1 MSRKL
6 YFTSFSVRHV
16 SSWFRAVILN
26 CRNGSLRLLCLIFL
40 MTCKTSFQTNET
52 ELRLKPMVLLLGYG
66 RNYLRV
72 QRVSG
77 QGEMSISTNVFCL
90 FVCLFV
96 FLSSFF
102 LSKNSEYGSVTLTTL
117 GNQTLCF
124 VTDSIVLQLFS
135 NMALVSL

>member
-1 MSRKL
+1 
-6 YFTSFSVRHV
+6 
-16 SSWFRAVILN
+16 
-26 CRNGSLRLLCLIFL
+26 
-40 MTCKTSFQTNET
+40 
-52 ELRLKPMVLLLGYG
+52 
-66 RNYLRV
+66 
-72 QRVSG
+72 
-77 QGEMSISTNVFCL
+77 MSISTNVFCL
-90 FVCLFV
+90 FVCLF

>member
-1 MSRKL
+1 MARVK
-6 YFTSFSVRHV
+6 
-16 SSWFRAVILN
+16 
-26 CRNGSLRLLCLIFL
+26 CP
-40 MTCKTSFQTNET
+40 FQQ
-52 ELRLKPMVLLLGYG
+52 M
-66 RNYLRV
+66 
-72 QRVSG
+72 
-77 QGEMSISTNVFCL
+77 L

-96 FLSSFF
+96 CFLSSFF

>member
-1 MSRKL
+1 
-6 YFTSFSVRHV
+6 
-16 SSWFRAVILN
+16 
-26 CRNGSLRLLCLIFL
+26 
-40 MTCKTSFQTNET
+40 
-52 ELRLKPMVLLLGYG
+52 
-66 RNYLRV
+66 
-72 QRVSG
+72 
-77 QGEMSISTNVFCL
+77 MSISTNVFCL

-117 GNQTLCF
+117 WNQTLCF

>member
-1 MSRKL
+1 MARVK
-6 YFTSFSVRHV
+6 
-16 SSWFRAVILN
+16 
-26 CRNGSLRLLCLIFL
+26 CP
-40 MTCKTSFQTNET
+40 FQQ
-52 ELRLKPMVLLLGYG
+52 M
-66 RNYLRV
+66 
-72 QRVSG
+72 
-77 QGEMSISTNVFCL
+77 F
-90 FVCLFV
+90 FVCLF

>member
-1 MSRKL
+1 MAK
-6 YFTSFSVRHV
+6 VK
-16 SSWFRAVILN
+16 
-26 CRNGSLRLLCLIFL
+26 CP
-40 MTCKTSFQTNET
+40 FQQ
-52 ELRLKPMVLLLGYG
+52 M
-66 RNYLRV
+66 
-72 QRVSG
+72 
-77 QGEMSISTNVFCL
+77 FL